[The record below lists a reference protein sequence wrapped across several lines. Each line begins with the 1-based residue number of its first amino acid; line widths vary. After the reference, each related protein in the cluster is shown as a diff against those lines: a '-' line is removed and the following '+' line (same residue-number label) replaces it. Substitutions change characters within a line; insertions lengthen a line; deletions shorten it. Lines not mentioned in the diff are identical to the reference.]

1 MTQQRM
7 AGGNEFQSKM
17 QAAAKG
23 PGGQEHKTK
32 PASLFG
38 ADAYDRQVQRESQSF
53 NNAAISG
60 SRNAENIQ
68 AYAKA
73 SKQATAANGS
83 FSVDTGNKWS
93 SAGRDQKLQNKEDQK
108 GFSDNRITN
117 NVNYAN
123 AQRDNNLKKNEG
135 FAMNLTNN
143 YINNAKEHREDNTTK
158 ATAFADRTVNKYIEL
173 NKGNQTTNV
182 AALDQTIRQAPMV
195 DKAKSEVQGLNTYGD
210 MYRYGREQLPN
221 YTQPNDPKEVKT
233 PDFKGIYNDTRD
245 DINSIK
251 IKK

>member
-7 AGGNEFQSKM
+7 AGNNEFQSKM
-17 QAAAKG
+17 KQAASG

-60 SRNAENIQ
+60 SRNANNIQ
-68 AYAKA
+68 AYADA
-73 SKQATAANGS
+73 SKQATASNGD
-83 FSVDTGNKWS
+83 FSINAGNKWAN
-93 SAGRDQKLQNKEDQK
+93 AGREQKNTNKQDQK
-108 GFSDNRITN
+108 GFSDNRINN

-123 AQRDNNLKKNEG
+123 TQQDRNLSKNEG
-135 FAMNLTNN
+135 FAMRTTNN
-143 YINNAKEHREDNTTK
+143 FVNNAKAHREDNTSK
-158 ATAFADRTVNKYIEL
+158 ATQFANNTVQKYMSM
-173 NKGNQTTNV
+173 NKGNQVTNV
-182 AALDQTIRQAPMV
+182 AKLDQGIRQAPMY
-195 DKAKSEVQGLNTYGD
+195 DKAKSEVQGMKTYGD
-210 MYRYGREQLPN
+210 MYRYGREGLPN
-221 YTQPNDPKEVKT
+221 FSPGGDAKPVET
-233 PDFKGIYNDTRD
+233 PDFRGIYNDTRD

>member
-1 MTQQRM
+1 MAQQRM

-17 QAAAKG
+17 KEAAKS

-32 PASLFG
+32 PATLFG
-38 ADAYDRQVQRESQSF
+38 ADAYDRQVSRESQSF
-53 NNAAISG
+53 NNSAISG

-68 AYAKA
+68 AYANA
-73 SKQATAANGS
+73 SKQATAGNADFSINTSNKYANNAREQKNI
-83 FSVDTGNKWS
+83 NK
-93 SAGRDQKLQNKEDQK
+93 QQQQ
-108 GFSDNRITN
+108 GFSDNRINN

-123 AQRDNNLKKNEG
+123 AQQDRNLAKNEG
-135 FAMNLTNN
+135 FAMRTTNN
-143 YINNAKEHREDNTTK
+143 FVNNAKAHREDNTAK
-158 ATAFADRTVNKYIEL
+158 ATQFANNTVNKYMAM

-182 AALDQTIRQAPMV
+182 AQLDQSIRQAPMY

-210 MYRYGREQLPN
+210 MYRYGREGLQNFTPGGDAN
-221 YTQPNDPKEVKT
+221 EVQT
-233 PDFKGIYNDTRD
+233 PDFRGIYNDTRK

>member
-1 MTQQRM
+1 MATQRM

-17 QAAAKG
+17 QQAAKG

-68 AYAKA
+68 AYANA
-73 SKQATAANGS
+73 SKQATAANGN

-93 SAGRDQKLQNKEDQK
+93 NAGREQKKINKEDQK

-123 AQRDNNLKKNEG
+123 SQRGNNIKNNEG
-135 FAMNLTNN
+135 FAMGITND
-143 YINNAKEHREDNTTK
+143 YINNAKEHREDNTRK
-158 ATAFADRTVNKYIEL
+158 AADFATRTVNKYINM
-173 NKGNQTTNV
+173 NKGIQPTNV
-182 AALDQTIRQAPMV
+182 AALDQQVRKAPIV
-195 DKAKSEVQGLNTYGD
+195 DKAKSEVQGLKTYGD
-210 MYRYGREQLPN
+210 MYRYGREGLPTFN
-221 YTQPNDPKEVKT
+221 MPNPMKEVEK
-233 PDFKGIYNDTRD
+233 PDLD
-245 DINSIK
+245 K
-251 IKK
+251 IGDKYSDKIEDMKI